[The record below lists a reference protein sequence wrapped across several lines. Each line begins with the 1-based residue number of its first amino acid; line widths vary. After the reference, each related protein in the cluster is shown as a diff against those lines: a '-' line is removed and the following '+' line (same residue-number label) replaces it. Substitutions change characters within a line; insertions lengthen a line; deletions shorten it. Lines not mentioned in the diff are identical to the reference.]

1 MISRRIEAAQKA
13 VESQNFE
20 SRKHVLEYDDVMN
33 KQREAVYGLRRQ
45 LMEGVDQKQLITDD
59 YLSTILS
66 NILDENAPE
75 KVHADEWKL
84 EPLFNQVYDLFGAR
98 LENEIDAHSLNR
110 HELGE
115 AIFEKL
121 RARYDVKEQ
130 ILGAQQMRYHERI
143 VMLSVLDG
151 LWKDHLLAMDHL
163 KEGIGLRGYAQQD
176 PLVAYKRESFEMFE
190 GMMMRFQEDT
200 ARHLFRMQII
210 GPDGTPIES
219 ADQLAHA
226 QAQVA
231 AIAAQT
237 QPQQQLIQGNPANAQ
252 PPSPPAQNDNAPT
265 RTPAQVSNRAPST
278 TIDALER
285 EFQKKKQRELE
296 QARSVS
302 TATAETNGSAP
313 RRTGEKVGRNDP
325 CPCGSG
331 KKYKKCHGADA

>member
-1 MISRRIEAAQKA
+1 
-13 VESQNFE
+13 
-20 SRKHVLEYDDVMN
+20 MN

-66 NILDENAPE
+66 NVLDENAPE
-75 KVHADEWKL
+75 KAHADEWKL
-84 EPLFNQVYDLFGAR
+84 EPLFSQIYDLFGAH
-98 LENEIDAHSLNR
+98 LENEIDATQLNR

-130 ILGAQQMRYHERI
+130 ILSAPQMRYHERI

-200 ARHLFRMQII
+200 ARHLFRMQILA
-210 GPDGTPIES
+210 PDGTPIES
-219 ADQLAHA
+219 ADQLVRA
-226 QAQVA
+226 QAQA
-231 AIAAQT
+231 AALQAQQELAA
-237 QPQQQLIQGNPANAQ
+237 GNAANAL
-252 PPSPPAQNDNAPT
+252 PLPPPAQNANAPVHQ
-265 RTPAQVSNRAPST
+265 PAPVSNRAPST

-302 TATAETNGSAP
+302 SGAADTNGAGP
-313 RRTGEKVGRNDP
+313 RRTGEKVGRNDK

-331 KKYKKCHGADA
+331 KKYKHCHGADA